1 MEKSMRKRG
10 DVSSKSKATAALEAV
25 KAHEPISVIARRY
38 KVHPIQVG
46 KWRKRLLQDMHRIFE
61 DGPTAD
67 AAAHEREVQELYGQ
81 IGRLKVEN
89 DFLKKKSAS
98 GN

>member
-1 MEKSMRKRG
+1 MRKRG

-25 KAHEPISVIARRY
+25 KAHEPLGSIARRY

-46 KWRKRLLQDMHRIFE
+46 KWRKRLLEDMHRIFE

-67 AAAHEREVQELYGQ
+67 AAAHEREVQELYEQ

-89 DFLKKKSAS
+89 DFLKKKSAFGS
-98 GN
+98 